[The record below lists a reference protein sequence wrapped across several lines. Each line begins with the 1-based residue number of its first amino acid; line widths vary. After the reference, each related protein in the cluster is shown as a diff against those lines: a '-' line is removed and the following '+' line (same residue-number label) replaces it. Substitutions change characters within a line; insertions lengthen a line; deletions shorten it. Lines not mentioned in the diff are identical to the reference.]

1 MCVYVRKSAQ
11 AGFGSTAGWGIIFV
25 NTYMVCDERHGQ
37 IDILMCSSHITDKN
51 KIPKIISLYPT
62 CLLSLPHNMYM
73 LLCMRNRG
81 ASRSGDHEIDIEFYN
96 KRRSRDT
103 IHATGEA
110 RATASSEA
118 VALTVAV
125 VGPPINF
132 PPCQARDT
140 SSLPKYPT
148 RPQGYQP
155 RDLETLYSPF

>member
-11 AGFGSTAGWGIIFV
+11 AGFGSTAGWGIILV

-118 VALTVAV
+118 VARTTGAQSHHSHSHSGAHPLPNPTS
-125 VGPPINF
+125 PPR
-132 PPCQARDT
+132 PA
-140 SSLPKYPT
+140 PT
-148 RPQGYQP
+148 RPDPP
-155 RDLETLYSPF
+155 RPERI